1 VTTGMTDAQRPDT
14 ARRHAGRAAG
24 PDLTATPEELVQRA
38 AGMRDLLREQ
48 QDEAEARGY
57 YSEQVHQAFL
67 DAGFYHILTPKRYG
81 GYEYDITTFF
91 RVITEVARGDPGTG
105 WCLCLGHGHNLTT
118 ASYFS
123 EAAQDQVFNNPM
135 GYFRASHSA
144 VPAGTATPVEG
155 GYVINATSPYQSG
168 APYSSH
174 VTVNLQ
180 YGAEQE
186 QAEGEGQGEGRPRMA
201 TALVPAGQFTML
213 HDWGGEATFGLRSS
227 GSNTV
232 VVDDQ
237 FLPEELV
244 VPMDWLFRDHNQGT
258 IGTELHNNPMY
269 MGRIGGFFHGELVA
283 PILGA
288 ARAAL
293 DEYADIVTSRRTSLP
308 PFRMRYED
316 QNYQRDFGM
325 ALTMVDAAEAIIMG
339 AADMYTAQG
348 REWFETGKPITR
360 EEDQRPSG
368 MMQRAGQMASEAVE
382 LLFRSAGSSASKRG
396 QRMQRY
402 FRDVMTYRG
411 HGTAQFLNWAPRYAM
426 TYFGLNAPMSSPLQ
440 S

>member
-1 VTTGMTDAQRPDT
+1 ME
-14 ARRHAGRAAG
+14 RAA
-24 PDLTATPEELVQRA
+24 A
-38 AGMRDLLREQ
+38 MRDLLRDQ

-57 YSEQVHQAFL
+57 YSEQVHEAFL
-67 DAGFYHILTPKRYG
+67 DAGFYHLLTPKRYG

-91 RVITEVARGDPGTG
+91 RVVAEVARGDPGTG
-105 WCLCLGHGHNLTT
+105 WCLCLGHGHTLTT

-123 EAAQDQVFNNPM
+123 EKAQDEVFNNPL

-168 APYSSH
+168 VPYSSH
-174 VTVNLQ
+174 VTVGVRYAN
-180 YGAEQE
+180 AS
-186 QAEGEGQGEGRPRMA
+186 EGDGPPQTA
-201 TALVPAGQFTML
+201 TALVPAGQFSML
-213 HDWGGEATFGLRSS
+213 ADWGGDATFGLRSS

-232 VVDDQ
+232 VVEDQ
-237 FLPEELV
+237 FLPEHLV

-258 IGTELHNNPMY
+258 VGTELHQNPMY

-293 DEYADIVTSRRTSLP
+293 DEYAAIITSRKTPRP

-325 ALTMVDAAEAIIMG
+325 ALTMADAAEAIILG

-360 EEDQRPSG
+360 DEDQRPGG
-368 MMQRAGQMASEAVE
+368 MMQRAGEMASEAVE

-411 HGTAQFLNWAPRYAM
+411 HGTAQYLNWAPRYAM
-426 TYFGLNAPMSSPLQ
+426 TYFGLDGPTSSPLQ
-440 S
+440 P

>member
-1 VTTGMTDAQRPDT
+1 
-14 ARRHAGRAAG
+14 
-24 PDLTATPEELVQRA
+24 
-38 AGMRDLLREQ
+38 MRDLLREQ
-48 QDEAEARGY
+48 QDDAEARGY
-57 YSEQVHQAFL
+57 YSQEVHQAFL

-81 GYEYDITTFF
+81 GYEYDIATFF
-91 RVITEVARGDPGTG
+91 RVIAEVSRGDPGTG

-123 EAAQDQVFNNPM
+123 EEAQDEVFDNPM

-144 VPAGTATPVEG
+144 VPAGTATKVEG
-155 GYVINATSPYQSG
+155 GYLINATSPYQSG

-174 VTVNLQ
+174 VTVNVQ
-180 YGAEQE
+180 YVNEDGAAQE
-186 QAEGEGQGEGRPRMA
+186 GDGPPRMA
-201 TALVPAGQFTML
+201 TALVPATQFTML

-237 FLPEELV
+237 LLPEHLV

-258 IGTELHNNPMY
+258 VGTELHKNPMY

-288 ARAAL
+288 AKAAL
-293 DEYADIVTSRRTSLP
+293 DEYADIITSRKTSLP

-325 ALTMVDAAEAIIMG
+325 ALTMTDAAEAIIMG
-339 AADMYTAQG
+339 AADLYTAQG
-348 REWFETGKPITR
+348 RAWFETGKPITR
-360 EEDQRPSG
+360 DEDQRSGG
-368 MMQRAGQMASEAVE
+368 MMQRAGEMASEAVE